1 MSTLMLAIILSIFVA
16 VMAIDAW
23 SELGFY
29 CPLISG
35 VFTGLV
41 VGDINLGFKVGSVC
55 TLMNLGFYNFGG
67 ATTPN
72 YQIGAILG
80 VVAASK
86 TGDYNVGLLVATAL
100 SLFVM
105 QLNILGRTVNTFF
118 LHKAEGA
125 LKNNNIKAF
134 ERFHVLGLVPWML
147 ADVIPVFI
155 GVLFSD
161 YLTFIS
167 DFAASAEWFSHGLE
181 VVGGAL
187 PAIGFALLLSYMDI
201 KRYWPF
207 MVIGYALFSFAN
219 VPVLGLA
226 ILGVAF
232 GYMYITMNKG
242 KEDKGGVEDGQ

>member
-16 VMAIDAW
+16 IMAIDGW
-23 SELGFY
+23 SELGFTS
-29 CPLISG
+29 PLIFG
-35 VFTGLV
+35 VFTGLII
-41 VGDINLGFKVGSVC
+41 GDVNLGFQVGSVC

-80 VVAASK
+80 VVAAGK

-100 SLFVM
+100 SLLVM

-125 LKNNNIKAF
+125 LNANNIKAF
-134 ERFHVLGLVPWML
+134 ERFHVMGLIPWML
-147 ADVIPVFI
+147 ADIIPVFL
-155 GVLFSD
+155 GVMFSD
-161 YLTFIS
+161 YLTIIS
-167 DFAASAEWFSHGLE
+167 DFAASAQWFSHGLQ

-187 PAIGFALLLSYMDI
+187 PAIGFALLLCYMDL
-201 KRYWPF
+201 KKYWPF

-232 GYMYITMNKG
+232 GYMYITMG
-242 KEDKGGVEDGQ
+242 KGGVDYGK